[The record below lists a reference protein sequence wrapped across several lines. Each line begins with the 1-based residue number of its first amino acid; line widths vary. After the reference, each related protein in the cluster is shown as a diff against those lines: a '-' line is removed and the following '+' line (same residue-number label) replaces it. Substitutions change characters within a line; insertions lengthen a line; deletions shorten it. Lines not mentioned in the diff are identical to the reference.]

1 MTLRP
6 YNIIM
11 EKKLKMQ
18 DSISKTNISKFNK
31 DFKNCPTN
39 KISRN
44 ALTRTQINNI
54 AMDWDAFRMI
64 DHTYSDVV
72 NNEMKKVTNQKS
84 SGRCWGFAGLNL
96 MRISLAEKY
105 NLGNFEFSQNYFM
118 FFDKLEKSNYFLENI
133 LKTLDKSYDSR
144 LMMHLLDSPVQDGGQ
159 WDMFVNL
166 IEKYG
171 AVPQSVMAE
180 SFQSSQSRM
189 MNQFLTRKLREFAW
203 TLRKMNTKGKKLSE
217 LRKEKEKMMSVIYS
231 MLCVCLGNPP
241 NKFDWQT
248 RDKKNKFIRLTDLNP
263 VDFYK
268 KHSGVNL
275 KEKLCLIHAPM
286 SNKKMNELYTV
297 SFLGNV
303 IEGQII
309 KYANVELADIKKAA
323 IKSIKNNESVW
334 FGCDVGKMFHRDL
347 GLMDMDLYDYE
358 ALFNT
363 NFSMNKAT
371 RLEYG
376 DSMMTHAMLFTGVD
390 IINGKPRRWRVE
402 NSWGVKGGDKG
413 YYLMTDK
420 WFDEYNYEIVV
431 DKKYLPKRIL
441 ELFDKEPVKLAPW
454 DPMGALAI

>member
-1 MTLRP
+1 M
-6 YNIIM
+6 
-11 EKKLKMQ
+11 K

-31 DFKNCPTN
+31 AFKDSSTC

-44 ALTRTQINNI
+44 ALTRSQINDI
-54 AMDWDAFRMI
+54 AMDWDAFRLTN
-64 DHTYSDVV
+64 HVYSDVITT
-72 NNEMKKVTNQKS
+72 EMQKVTNQKA

-105 NLGNFEFSQNYFM
+105 NLKDFEFSQNYFM

-133 LKTLDKSYDSR
+133 IETLDESYDSR

-171 AVPQSVMAE
+171 VVPQSVMPE
-180 SFQSSQSRM
+180 SYQSSQSRM

-203 TLRKMNTKGKKLSE
+203 TLREMNKKGATVLG
-217 LRKEKEKMMSVIYS
+217 LRKEKESMMSVIYS

-241 NKFDWQT
+241 EKFDWQT
-248 RDKKNKFIRLTDLNP
+248 RDKKKKFLRLTDLNP

-268 KHSGVNL
+268 KHTGVNL
-275 KEKLCLIHAPM
+275 KDKVCLIHAPM

-297 SFLGNV
+297 SYLGNV
-303 IEGQII
+303 VGGQII
-309 KYANVELADIKKAA
+309 KYANVEIDDVKKAA
-323 IKSIKNNESVW
+323 IKSIKNNEAVW

-358 ALFNT
+358 SLFDT
-363 NFSMNKAT
+363 EFLMDKAT

-390 IINGKPRRWRVE
+390 MADGKSRKWRVE
-402 NSWGVKGGDKG
+402 NSWGEKGGSKG

-441 ELFDKEPVKLAPW
+441 DLFNRKPVSLDPW
-454 DPMGALAI
+454 DPMGALAK